1 MSVKMLYADEH
12 FPMPVVNQLRAKGH
26 DITTVRDD
34 CESKGGDGIEDPMVL
49 QTAAQHKRAVLTMN
63 RRDFEALH
71 KESNG
76 HYGIV
81 IVAFPTVKRKQDK
94 FTVMA
99 KAIDELLRATDSLQG
114 QIFYV

>member
-1 MSVKMLYADEH
+1 MSVKKLYADEH

-34 CESKGGDGIEDPMVL
+34 CDSKGGDGIEDPIVL
-49 QTAAQHKRAVLTMN
+49 QLASSYKRAVLTMN
-63 RRDFEALH
+63 RKDFEALH
-71 KESNG
+71 RQSNG

-81 IVAFPTVKRKQDK
+81 IIAFPKVTKKQDK

-99 KAIDELLRATDSLQG
+99 KLIDELLRATESLQG
-114 QIFYV
+114 QLFYS